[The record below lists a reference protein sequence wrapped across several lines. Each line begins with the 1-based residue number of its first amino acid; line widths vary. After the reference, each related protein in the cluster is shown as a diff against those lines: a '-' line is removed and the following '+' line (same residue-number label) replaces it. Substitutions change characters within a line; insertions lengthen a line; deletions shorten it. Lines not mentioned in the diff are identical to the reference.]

1 MKLRRLFIMTDAE
14 LKERFIELRAEG
26 VSFDSIAKELN
37 KSKTTLIK
45 WQRELESEI
54 NNFQYS
60 IVQGLIE
67 KYKIT
72 KQKKIEFY
80 GKELDKIYNALEKKN
95 YEELSIKQLH
105 DLRIKLDTFIEHEK
119 GKIGFYTGD
128 KKLIFDLDEF
138 EKIKIPL

>member
-1 MKLRRLFIMTDAE
+1 MTDAE

-60 IVQGLIE
+60 IIQGLIE

-105 DLRIKLDTFIEHEK
+105 ELREKLDENIEDEK
-119 GKIGFYTGD
+119 RNIEFDTGEKIS
-128 KKLIFDLDEF
+128 KFDIDMLKE
-138 EKIKIPL
+138 IKIPL